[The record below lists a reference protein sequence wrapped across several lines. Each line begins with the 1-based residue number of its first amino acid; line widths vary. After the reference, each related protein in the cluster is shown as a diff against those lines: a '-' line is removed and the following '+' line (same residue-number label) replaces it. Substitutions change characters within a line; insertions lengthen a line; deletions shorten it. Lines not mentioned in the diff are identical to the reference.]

1 MKTFKRLVKLL
12 GSVKKTSKQIISKS
26 LVIMKKLTREDIYL
40 VEDLVENAKG
50 ESRIVTPEKA
60 LELLRETVTSWTLD
74 SSEILKEIDQFVV
87 GDGESFKINAECE
100 FLYEV
105 WNGDMYDKTGVEGLE
120 ELLKELTSRLENL
133 DDEHLIEEAM
143 KKIPVAEKSDT
154 PKTDAE
160 KTD

>member
-1 MKTFKRLVKLL
+1 
-12 GSVKKTSKQIISKS
+12 
-26 LVIMKKLTREDIYL
+26 
-40 VEDLVENAKG
+40 
-50 ESRIVTPEKA
+50 
-60 LELLRETVTSWTLD
+60 
-74 SSEILKEIDQFVV
+74 LKEIDQFVV